1 MTGCA
6 IFPYGRR
13 QEVANSVNLNGWYV
27 GYAVAAAVIVV
38 VVMFVGW
45 ILSLAR
51 RIGTQVNAIVDEL
64 AEIRVTT
71 EPIPAVAQVNTK
83 LAGIVDHAAAART
96 ALVGEA

>member
-1 MTGCA
+1 MTGCPV
-6 IFPYGRR
+6 IPYGRGE
-13 QEVANSVNLNGWYV
+13 EVVNSVNLNGWYV

-51 RIGTQVNAIVDEL
+51 RIGTQVGAIVDEL
-64 AEIRVTT
+64 AEIRATT

-83 LAGIVDHAAAART
+83 LAAIVDHAGTART
-96 ALVGEA
+96 ALVGGA